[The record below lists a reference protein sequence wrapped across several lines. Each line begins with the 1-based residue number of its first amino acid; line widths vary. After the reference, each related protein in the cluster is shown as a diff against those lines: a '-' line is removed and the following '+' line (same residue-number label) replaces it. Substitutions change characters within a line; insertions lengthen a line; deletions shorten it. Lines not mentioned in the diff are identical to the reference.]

1 MVINFISIR
10 NVKKVISKVFF
21 NGRFIEDISIIV
33 FIIVVY
39 IYYCKVVIG
48 IIYC

>member
-1 MVINFISIR
+1 MFINFIWFR

-21 NGRFIEDISIIV
+21 DVRFIEDISIIV

-39 IYYCKVVIG
+39 VYYCEVVIC